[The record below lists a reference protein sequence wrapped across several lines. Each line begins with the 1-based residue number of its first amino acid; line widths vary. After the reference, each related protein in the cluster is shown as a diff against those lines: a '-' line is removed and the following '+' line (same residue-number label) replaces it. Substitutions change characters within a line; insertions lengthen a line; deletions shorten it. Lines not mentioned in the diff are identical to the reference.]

1 MPEPKYF
8 IKTFG
13 CQANKSDSERI
24 AGDYQ
29 ARGFSPA
36 ATWREADEIVI
47 NTCSVRQRAE
57 DRVQGFLLNV
67 EKYFTKGPEQAGRAR
82 CRSSERPKIILTG
95 CMLHHG
101 AKNLKINL
109 PLIDEVLPIAEVGFN
124 SPAVRADKNHAFI
137 PISSGCNSFCTFCIV
152 PYSRGRE
159 FSRPAAEILSEVEG
173 LAATGYTEITLLG
186 QNVNSYGL
194 EKAGIGY
201 RKLLM
206 SRAGFTVGDI
216 PSNQSQYFPPDGL
229 PPFVT
234 LLRQISRIA
243 AIGKINFMTSN
254 PWDFA
259 DELIAEIA
267 ANPKISRFVH
277 LPVQSGSDRILSL
290 MNRGYTRAD
299 FLTLINKIKKAIPD
313 VTFGTDIIVGF
324 PGETDTDFMETVDLV
339 KQVDFQ
345 VAFVA
350 QYSPRPGTA
359 AWRIYPDDVPAKV
372 KKERF
377 RILEELT
384 NRAHLHHRPYVP

>member
-1 MPEPKYF
+1 MTYF

-29 ARGFSPA
+29 ARGFSQSQTWQA
-36 ATWREADEIVI
+36 AAEIVI

-57 DRVQGFLLNV
+57 DRVKGFLLNV
-67 EKYFTKGPEQAGRAR
+67 GKYFTKGPEQAGRAR

-101 AKNLKINL
+101 AKNLKKNL
-109 PLIDEVLPIAEVGFN
+109 PLVDEVLSIAEVGFN
-124 SPAVRADKNHAFI
+124 SPAIRTDKTHAFI

-159 FSRPAAEILSEVEG
+159 KSRPAADILAEVEG
-173 LAATGYTEITLLG
+173 LARDGYTEITLLG

-206 SRAGFTVGDI
+206 SRVGFSVSDI
-216 PSNQSQYFPPDGL
+216 PSNQSQYFPSDGA
-229 PPFVT
+229 PPFVS
-234 LLRQISRIA
+234 LIRKISFIRQIT
-243 AIGKINFMTSN
+243 KINFMTSN

-267 ANPKISRFVH
+267 ANSKISRFIH
-277 LPVQSGSDRILSL
+277 LPVQSGSNRILSL
-290 MNRGYTRAD
+290 MNRGYTSAD
-299 FLTLINKIKKAIPD
+299 YLTLINKIKKAIPD

-324 PGETDTDFMETVDLV
+324 PGETDADFEQTVDLV

-345 VAFVA
+345 IAFVA

-359 AWRIYPDDVPAKV
+359 AWRIYPDDVPARI
-372 KKERF
+372 KKQRWL
-377 RILEELT
+377 ILDKIINQLNLK
-384 NRAHLHHRPYVP
+384 NRPVIR